1 MQDKPKVLF
10 FSVWYPNRYDIMAG
24 LFVRKHAGAA
34 SLYADV
40 CVLYLHFDDKA
51 DSIQIEEQ
59 YSGAIKE
66 ILVYIPFKRNKLAL
80 GVNFLRGFRK
90 GYKIVK
96 QHFGQPDVIQVNTLT
111 RNGVLAWLLKVFR
124 GIPYV
129 VVEHWT
135 RYLPQNFH
143 YKGFLRRRATEVV
156 ARAAKRIMPVST
168 MLQRAMIE
176 QGIKGDYRLIYN
188 IVDDFFYTTQRK
200 KNDNTKKRI
209 LHVSCFLDRQKNI
222 SGILQAIKELS
233 RRRSDFELVMVGTGI
248 DFDSLRAF
256 AGELEMPDGIVHWTG
271 EQTPQEVANL
281 LADSDMFVM
290 FSHFETACVVV
301 MESLASGVPLVATPT
316 GIVPDF
322 VDDSNG
328 LIVDDG
334 DVAGLTDKID
344 YMLDHLS
351 EYNSATIS
359 QKAEQFKSASVG
371 KQLFDEYLR
380 ALNR

>member
-1 MQDKPKVLF
+1 MQFKPKILF
-10 FSVWYPNRYDIMAG
+10 LSAWYPNRYDAMAG
-24 LFVRKHAGAA
+24 LFVRKHAEAV

-40 CVLYLHFDDKA
+40 CVLYLHLDDKA
-51 DSIQIEEQ
+51 DTMHIVEQ
-59 YSGAIKE
+59 QSGEVKE
-66 ILVYIPFKRNKLAL
+66 ILVYIPFKKNKLAL
-80 GVNFLRGFRK
+80 GLSFLRGFRK

-96 QHFGQPDVIQVNTLT
+96 LHFGQPDVTQVNTLT
-111 RNGVLAWLLKVFR
+111 RNGVLAYLLKIFR

-129 VVEHWT
+129 IVEHWT

-143 YKGFLRRRATEVV
+143 YKGFIRRRATEIV
-156 ARAAKRIMPVST
+156 ARAAKRIMPVSS
-168 MLQRAMIE
+168 MLQKAMTE

-188 IVDDFFYTTQRK
+188 IVDDFFYTTPRT
-200 KNDNTKKRI
+200 NENSTKKRI

-256 AGELEMPDGIVHWTG
+256 AGELGISDEIVHWEG
-271 EQTPQEVANL
+271 EQTPQQVAQWF
-281 LADSDMFVM
+281 ADSDMFVM

-328 LIVDDG
+328 FIVEVG
-334 DVAGLTDKID
+334 DIAGLTAKID

-351 EYNSATIS
+351 DYNSKTIS
-359 QKAEQFKSASVG
+359 PKAEQFKSASVG
-371 KQLFDEYLR
+371 KLLFEEYLR
-380 ALNR
+380 ALNK